1 MVQLAMTTHTGIDF
15 WMGCTVGE
23 LVEFATEV
31 GDVMAEQGK
40 D

>member
-15 WMGCTVGE
+15 WVHCTVSE

-31 GDVMAEQGK
+31 GEVMAEQGE